1 LSQKITFMII
11 PEGHNKVLSR
21 TFSSRLIKF
30 VLIILS
36 LWVILLVIMTINYS
50 SLSIKAAK
58 GAMLEEENDN
68 LRRYIAKVVDIEES
82 FKKNRE
88 LTARLAEMAGV
99 DLEEFDGQPR
109 IDLQALA
116 KEYPESVSIDSQ
128 LAKNRLALSP
138 QELARIRIP
147 QGRPLYGWITR
158 SFEVDSEKESEK
170 HTGID
175 FAVKRGTSVAA
186 TASGVVVFA
195 GWDKILGN
203 MVIINHDD
211 NYQTL
216 YGHND
221 KLLVEKGQEVL
232 KGDIIAFSGNTGR
245 SSAPH
250 LHYEIRKDGEPIDPT
265 PYLE

>member
-1 LSQKITFMII
+1 MSQKITFMVI
-11 PEGHNKVLSR
+11 PEGSNRIISKTLN
-21 TFSSRLIKF
+21 SRLIKF
-30 VLIILS
+30 LLAVLFLWLTSLVALTIMYSRLS
-36 LWVILLVIMTINYS
+36 VN
-50 SLSIKAAK
+50 AAR
-58 GAMLEEENDN
+58 AVMLEKDNDN

-88 LTARLAEMAGV
+88 LTARLAEMAG
-99 DLEEFDGQPR
+99 
-109 IDLQALA
+109 IDLNEIDAQPELNLESLIENYPDSVVPDTQAHTE
-116 KEYPESVSIDSQ
+116 KP
-128 LAKNRLALSP
+128 ALSP
-138 QELARIRIP
+138 GELAKIRIP
-147 QGRPLYGWITR
+147 QGRPLYGWVSR
-158 SFEVDSEKESEK
+158 SFKVDVENEADK

-175 FAVKRGTSVAA
+175 FAVKRGTSVVA

-195 GWDKILGN
+195 GWDKTLGN
-203 MVIINHDD
+203 LVIINHDD

-250 LHYEIRKDGEPIDPT
+250 LHYEIRKNGEPIDPT
-265 PYLE
+265 PYLD